1 MEGDMERFLAQRGP
15 RRFSRRSLLLALA
28 GLGLSMP
35 ACEFSQLFAWN
46 GGKPTLFG
54 YATAPN
60 YDTRIK
66 TVRVKIF
73 KNPTF
78 WSVVPVP
85 GLEMQL
91 TQALVRAIETNTPYK
106 VVAGDADT
114 EISGSIMSFVKLA
127 LNYNQ
132 LNEQRDVETTL
143 TASVVWKNLR
153 TGEIL
158 SAPAQRA
165 VEPLPPAGLLPNQVD
180 PLNAPAAVPGVMQ
193 APLITGGISPGGQQ
207 ATMSNGQQATTSGG
221 SATTPPP
228 TPGVPFPG
236 GTNAPGPSGGPPMP
250 TPPGLLPG
258 MVPMGVIVRSVASFR
273 PEIGQSISTAMQD
286 NVDQLAIQIVSMMEK
301 PW

>member
-1 MEGDMERFLAQRGP
+1 MEWFPAQNSP
-15 RRFSRRSLLLALA
+15 RRFSRRALLLALA
-28 GLGLSMP
+28 GVGLSVP

-60 YDTRIK
+60 YDKRIK
-66 TVRVKIF
+66 TVRIKIF

-114 EISGSIMSFVKLA
+114 EISGSIISFIKLA

-180 PLNAPAAVPGVMQ
+180 PLNAPAAVPGAMQ

-207 ATMSNGQQATTSGG
+207 ATMSSG

-236 GTNAPGPSGGPPMP
+236 GTNAPGPSGGPPVP
-250 TPPGLLPG
+250 AAPGVAPGGLPF
-258 MVPMGVIVRSVASFR
+258 MGVVVRSVASFR

-286 NVDQLAIQIVSMMEK
+286 NVDQLATQIVSMMEK